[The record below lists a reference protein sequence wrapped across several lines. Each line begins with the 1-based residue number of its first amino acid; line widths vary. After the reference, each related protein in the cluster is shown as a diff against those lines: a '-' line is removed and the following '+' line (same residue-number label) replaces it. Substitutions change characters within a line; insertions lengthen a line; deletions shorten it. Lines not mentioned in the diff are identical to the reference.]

1 MASRSESE
9 KDHEYYSQM
18 AEGKAG
24 MMQESKNILAL
35 KSSGEQGCFRSS
47 LKQEVLKIN
56 NVNTKLL
63 GKWYPQARA
72 MRRGYSVNTWFLEN

>member
-1 MASRSESE
+1 MIGKEEWDRYLKINSVNLGGVASRSESE

-35 KSSGEQGCFRSS
+35 KSSGEQGCF
-47 LKQEVLKIN
+47 
-56 NVNTKLL
+56 
-63 GKWYPQARA
+63 
-72 MRRGYSVNTWFLEN
+72 